1 MGASKRLAEM
11 LLMQIQHRF
20 TDTAYAA
27 VRFGNVLGSNGSV
40 LPVFRRQIEEGRPL
54 TVTHPD
60 ATRYFMMIPEAVQ
73 LILQASLL
81 PEVRGQIAML
91 DMGEPIRIVDLARNL
106 LRIAGLPHKNGKSV
120 VFTGLRSGEK
130 LHEELAAA
138 DETTK
143 PTRIRKVRIVEP
155 SKLTLPDIPRCLQE
169 WEDAFA
175 DGRIDDVVMALVGIF
190 PTLDV
195 EVSNSERQV
204 AVRS

>member
-120 VFTGLRSGEK
+120 VFTGLR
-130 LHEELAAA
+130 
-138 DETTK
+138 
-143 PTRIRKVRIVEP
+143 
-155 SKLTLPDIPRCLQE
+155 
-169 WEDAFA
+169 
-175 DGRIDDVVMALVGIF
+175 
-190 PTLDV
+190 
-195 EVSNSERQV
+195 
-204 AVRS
+204 